1 MVVILQYHGHDNLRV
16 VFLYGH
22 LFLYGLHQI
31 YLDIFITY
39 PKNVNIG
46 EMVKEYFSS
55 KNKKEEECVCF
66 SIEMEMDESR
76 SCIEPVLLAEQD
88 RIVLRQYRANRDE
101 ETKLMNDVPDWKVG
115 TWFGEKVFKSR
126 TYFPDRPHV
135 LDYYGLARPSTQRLD
150 INAGQWQL

>member
-1 MVVILQYHGHDNLRV
+1 
-16 VFLYGH
+16 
-22 LFLYGLHQI
+22 
-31 YLDIFITY
+31 
-39 PKNVNIG
+39 VNIG

-101 ETKLMNDVPDWKVG
+101 ETKLMSDVPDWKVG

-150 INAGQWQL
+150 INASQWQI